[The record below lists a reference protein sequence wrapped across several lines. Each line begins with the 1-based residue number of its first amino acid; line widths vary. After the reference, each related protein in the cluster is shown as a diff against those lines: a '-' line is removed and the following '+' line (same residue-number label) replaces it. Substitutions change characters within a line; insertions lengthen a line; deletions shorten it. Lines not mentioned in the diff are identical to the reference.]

1 MKQRI
6 TACLSACLM
15 GIFLVGCGAENT
27 VYLERTTEEV
37 AGEASS
43 EDDVSAEDEASAKAD
58 MSSKD
63 IEGME
68 QESAKPLEETGSC
81 YVYVCGA
88 VCKPGVYELP
98 VNGRIYEAIEL
109 AGGLTEEACLES
121 LNQAEQI
128 VDGQMIRVLTREEA
142 ADQAVNLSLGDTG
155 TESDMTA
162 ASDSSEDDGLIDLNT
177 ASASELMTLP
187 GIGQSKAD
195 SIIAYRESKGGF
207 SSISEIM
214 NIDGIKEGVYNR
226 IKEYIKVK

>member
-6 TACLSACLM
+6 TAGFAACLM

-37 AGEASS
+37 AGVASS
-43 EDDVSAEDEASAKAD
+43 EDDVPADDEDSLEEG

-63 IEGME
+63 IEGTE

-88 VCKPGVYELP
+88 VREPGVYELP
-98 VNGRIYEAIEL
+98 VGGRIYEAIEL
-109 AGGLTEEACLES
+109 AGGLTEDACLES

-142 ADQAVNLSLGDTG
+142 ADQAVNLSAGNAGTDGDT
-155 TESDMTA
+155 
-162 ASDSSEDDGLIDLNT
+162 ASDSGSSEDDGLIDLNT